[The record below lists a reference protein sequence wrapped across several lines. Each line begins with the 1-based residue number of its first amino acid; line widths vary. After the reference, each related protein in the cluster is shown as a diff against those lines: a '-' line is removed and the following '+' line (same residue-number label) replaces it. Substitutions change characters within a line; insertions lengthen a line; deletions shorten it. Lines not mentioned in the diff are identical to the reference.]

1 MANRCG
7 QRVAR
12 VHGPIGLHAEHPP
25 DHETDLLL
33 VGPAD
38 AHQRFFDHRGF
49 VVPHRQIIGRTGR
62 NGRTA
67 SLTELERGR
76 RVLGGKNLFHGRF
89 VRFQTTEHPMH
100 FLKDDPEPG
109 SELSVKRRAD
119 DPAIHK
125 LEHAGHFAHHSPPRI
140 PGTGIDADDG
150 DGLRHEK
157 KEGRDFRA
165 PNGSTARRR
174 GPHTLPGERLLE
186 HSALKGTEGRW

>member
-1 MANRCG
+1 MLSAEQGKRRASTPGKADKPLETAVGQMANRCG

-76 RVLGGKNLFHGRF
+76 RVLGGKNLLRPVSDGRA
-89 VRFQTTEHPMH
+89 T
-100 FLKDDPEPG
+100 
-109 SELSVKRRAD
+109 
-119 DPAIHK
+119 
-125 LEHAGHFAHHSPPRI
+125 
-140 PGTGIDADDG
+140 DA
-150 DGLRHEK
+150 
-157 KEGRDFRA
+157 F
-165 PNGSTARRR
+165 P
-174 GPHTLPGERLLE
+174 
-186 HSALKGTEGRW
+186 